1 MRFLLAA
8 LAAVMVFAILP
19 VSQATA
25 QTDSPARFD
34 VTKITPNVVGPES
47 PREVVVSGTLTNTGD
62 EAITDLEGR
71 IEAGNPATSEPQVER
86 YMREGPPSSSGPGF
100 TDLPGRVQPGQRLPI
115 QVRVPLDALQINQPG
130 VYPLLVNIN
139 GSADGR
145 QRIADEQ
152 FLLPVTGLPGTPP
165 GPPAAPTPTSMI
177 VPIVGQP
184 RMEREALPQGRAV
197 LVDDRLSTELA
208 PGGRLY
214 ELVQG
219 IIDGTPPGSSLGNSL
234 CFAIDPDLVITA
246 KAMQGGYQV
255 RRPDGSLVEG
265 IGRNAADLW
274 LTKLREAVSGR
285 CVIALPYADADLAA
299 LSRAGLPDLVRG
311 ALDGAD
317 LLAAKDGLNTEPRDV
332 LWPIEGALSGPVSED
347 LPKTALL
354 DTRAVGIPPG
364 SLSPVR
370 LRGTNMTAVPID
382 PLLSTALDPNRDTA
396 QEVTATSPAPGQ
408 GTVTAQDA
416 LGALTFRATQGFIA
430 NSTSVMVPPRRWQM
444 TADDLTAMLSGMQK
458 LADAKVIDPSPLPE
472 PDPAGLPE
480 ANLTYPVQASSS
492 EIPRDVIDKMAV
504 QNYKVGDLARSSS
517 AEFANPV
524 PPGRVTTPL
533 RNGLLHA
540 VSSAWRDNP
549 GAAADW
555 VRRAT
560 KPIEDVLGM
569 VRIEEFPGRTT
580 RTESDSPIPVTVVN
594 DLPFTVGIE
603 FHIPPVPG
611 VTVHHDFGGQ
621 LATVPANGRRQF
633 MLQADA
639 RRSGQFF
646 LDVRLTAEGGT
657 QLGTPKRLLME
668 STNYGA
674 MIPWLTGIAG
684 AVLVL
689 MSVRRIVKK
698 ARGRHNRQDAKQSEN
713 PEQSS
718 DPDSETTAELF
729 IVPPRT
735 AHSSTTD
742 RNRGQG

>member
-8 LAAVMVFAILP
+8 LAAVMVFAMLP

-25 QTDSPARFD
+25 QTDGPARFD
-34 VTKITPNVVGPES
+34 VTKVTPSVVGPDS
-47 PREVVVSGTLTNTGD
+47 PGEVVVSGTLTNTGD

-71 IEAGNPATSEPQVER
+71 VEAGNPATSEPQVER
-86 YMREGPPSSSGPGF
+86 YLRDGPPSSRGPGF
-100 TDLPGRVQPGQRLPI
+100 TELPGRVEPGSSLPVQI
-115 QVRVPLDALQINQPG
+115 RVPLDSLQINQPG
-130 VYPLLVNIN
+130 VYPLLININ

-145 QRIADEQ
+145 TRIADQ
-152 FLLPVTGLPGTPP
+152 KFLLPVTGLPGAPAP
-165 GPPAAPTPTSMI
+165 PPAEPTPTSMI
-177 VPIVGQP
+177 VPIVDRP

-197 LVDDRLSTELA
+197 LVDDQLSTELA

-219 IIDGTPPGSSLGNSL
+219 IIDGTPPGSTLGNSL
-234 CFAIDPDLVITA
+234 CFAIDPDLLITA

-255 RRPDGSLVEG
+255 RKPDGRLVEG

-274 LTKLREAVSGR
+274 LTKLRQAVSGR
-285 CVIALPYADADLAA
+285 CVIALPYADADLVA
-299 LSRAGLPDLVRG
+299 LGRAGLPDLVRG

-317 LLAAKDGLNTEPRDV
+317 LLAAKDGLDAEPRDV
-332 LWPIEGALSGPVSED
+332 LWPIEGALSGPLSED
-347 LPKTALL
+347 LPKTTLL
-354 DTRAVGIPPG
+354 DTRAVDIPPG

-370 LRGTNMTAVPID
+370 LRGQDRAAVPID
-382 PLLSTALDPNRDTA
+382 PLLSSALDPNRDTA
-396 QEVTATSPAPGQ
+396 QEVTATSP
-408 GTVTAQDA
+408 GTDEGTTTAQDA
-416 LGALTFRATQGFIA
+416 LGALTFRATQGFIG

-444 TADDLTAMLSGMQK
+444 TGEDLTALLSGMQQ
-458 LADAKVIDPSPLPE
+458 LADAKIIDPTPLPQ
-472 PDPAGLPE
+472 PDPEKLPV
-480 ANLTYPVQASSS
+480 ADLTYPVQASSS
-492 EIPRDVIDKMAV
+492 EIPRDVVDRMAA

-517 AEFANPV
+517 PEFANPV

-549 GAAADW
+549 AAASDW
-555 VRRAT
+555 VRRGT
-560 KPIEDVLGM
+560 RPIRDVLGM

-603 FHIPPVPG
+603 FHIPKVPG

-639 RRSGQFF
+639 QRSGQFF

-698 ARGRHNRQDAKQSEN
+698 AKGRRERRAA
-713 PEQSS
+713 EQPS
-718 DPDSETTAELF
+718 DPDSETTAELLT
-729 IVPPRT
+729 VPPRI
-735 AHSSTTD
+735 AQWSTTD
-742 RNRGQG
+742 RDRDQS